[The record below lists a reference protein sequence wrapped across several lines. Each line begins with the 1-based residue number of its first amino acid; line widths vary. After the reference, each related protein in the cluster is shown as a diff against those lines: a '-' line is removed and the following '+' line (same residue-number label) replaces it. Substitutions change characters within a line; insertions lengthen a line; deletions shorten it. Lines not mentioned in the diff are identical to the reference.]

1 MKRAL
6 LVFLVIW
13 LAVIGTVT
21 VLATGPQVDSDPYL
35 FSVIKTD
42 TSNNNTVEVTGGK
55 MSFNFGSG
63 IGGQMFGFQP
73 HSTYYYHDLVRV
85 QNNVTDTIYVW
96 YTLDGGMAELY
107 DTGILQ
113 LCADDPSGEMWPQ
126 HAEIPIENGQRSGA
140 ISFYFHIPPQQK
152 LMNFSGHINFHARV
166 EEGEPKPM
174 PPTSGHTITTFT
186 GLLLFAAGLW
196 LIRGL
201 RISAI

>member
-13 LAVIGTVT
+13 LAVIGTIT
-21 VLATGPQVDSDPYL
+21 VLAAGSRVDSDPHL

-42 TSNNNTVEVTGGK
+42 TSKDNTVNVAGNK

-63 IGGQMFGFQP
+63 IGGKQFGFQP
-73 HSTYYYHDLVRV
+73 HSTYYYHDLVRL
-85 QNNVTDTIYVW
+85 QNNVSDTIYVW

-107 DTGILQ
+107 DAGIMQ
-113 LCADDPSGEMWPQ
+113 LSAEDPSGEMWAQ
-126 HAEIPIENGQRSGA
+126 HAEIPIESGQRSGA

-166 EEGEPKPM
+166 EEGNPNRCRQPAAIPS
-174 PPTSGHTITTFT
+174 PPSPACCS
-186 GLLLFAAGLW
+186 LP
-196 LIRGL
+196 RGCG
-201 RISAI
+201 